1 MSMSAD
7 SHPPLLELEA
17 LHVGEGSALTA
28 RHAETCTTCRA
39 YLAELAGDA
48 ARFAAERDPDA
59 FARVVAVRARAPVP
73 RWRWWAGGRSLTFAA
88 AAAAA
93 VVAALWIGPVRPPAA
108 RDVIQTR
115 GGIQVAG
122 VLLHGDR
129 QVRQVGEISGAPGDR
144 FRVEIAIAA
153 PAALDAMV
161 ADGSG
166 RIVVL
171 AEGRRFASGTH
182 YLEPALTFD
191 DSPTVAR
198 VLVGPAGSVRRA
210 LAGAADPRVLV
221 LPVRSQ
227 GR

>member
-1 MSMSAD
+1 MSMWTD
-7 SHPPLLELEA
+7 SHPPSFELEA
-17 LHVGEGSALTA
+17 LHVGEGNAPTA
-28 RHAETCTTCRA
+28 RHAETCATCRA
-39 YLAELAGDA
+39 YLAELARDA

-59 FARVVAVRARAPVP
+59 FARAVANRARVPVP
-73 RWRWWAGGRSLTFAA
+73 RRRWWAAGRSLSFAA
-88 AAAAA
+88 AASAA
-93 VVAALWIGPVRPPAA
+93 VVAVVWIGAGRPPAG

-115 GGIQVAG
+115 GGVQVAG
-122 VLLHGDR
+122 VVLHGDR

-161 ADGSG
+161 ADDSG

-171 AEGRRFASGTH
+171 AEGRPFASGTH
-182 YLEPALTFD
+182 YLKPALTFD

-198 VLVGPAGSVRRA
+198 LLVGPAGSVRRA
-210 LAGAADPRVLV
+210 LAGAADPRVVV
-221 LPVRSQ
+221 LRVRSQ

>member
-7 SHPPLLELEA
+7 SHPPLFELEA
-17 LHVGEGSALTA
+17 LHVGEGDALTA
-28 RHAETCTTCRA
+28 RHAETCATCRA
-39 YLAELAGDA
+39 YLAELARDA

-59 FARVVAVRARAPVP
+59 FARAVAVRARAPGP
-73 RWRWWAGGRSLTFAA
+73 RRGWWAAGRSLTFAA

-93 VVAALWIGPVRPPAA
+93 VVSVVWIGSGHPPAA

-129 QVRQVGEISGAPGDR
+129 QARQAGEISGAPGDR
-144 FRVEIAIAA
+144 FRVEIALAA

-161 ADGSG
+161 IDDSG

-171 AEGRRFASGTH
+171 AEGRPFASGTH

-198 VLVGPAGSVRRA
+198 LLVGPAGSVRRA
-210 LAGAADPRVLV
+210 LAGATDPRVVV
-221 LPVRSQ
+221 LRVRSQ